1 MQIKTLIVGIVIS
14 VFLASHALGQE
25 EELKAVHTIPLD
37 SGAIWAVDLSQQ
49 VYIYQRQNISRWTPQ
64 GKLGLE
70 QSIKQIGEIRSIDA
84 TNQLKIAVFSEQ
96 QQQVCFLDNGLA
108 LANDCISLNDLE
120 VEWAT
125 LFCTSNQT
133 DRFWIYDQINNELK
147 LLSTSVQQQ
156 QQIQNLKQ
164 IVDIGVLDLMVEKE
178 NNLYIID
185 EKNVLV
191 HFDIYGTLVNSFEL
205 GDFDH
210 IFFTDN
216 AIFGMKDK
224 QLTQLFTFSNN
235 IFNPI
240 PAMMVP
246 EEITEKIVSIRA
258 SSDHLYFATQNNL
271 FVYRI
276 K

>member
-1 MQIKTLIVGIVIS
+1 MQIKSFIIGLTL
-14 VFLASHALGQE
+14 FLSLQLLGQE
-25 EELKAVHTIPLD
+25 EKLDSVYTIPLD
-37 SGAIWAVDLSQQ
+37 SGAVWAVDLSQQ
-49 VYIYQRQNISRWTPQ
+49 VYLYQQQNISRWTPQ
-64 GKLGLE
+64 GKLSLE
-70 QSIKQIGEIRSIDA
+70 QSIKQIGEISSIDA

-108 LANDCISLNDLE
+108 LANDCISLSDFE
-120 VEWAT
+120 IEWAN

-133 DRFWIYDQINNELK
+133 DRFWIYDQINNELT

-164 IVDIGVLDLMVEKE
+164 IVDIGALELMVEKE

-185 EKNVLV
+185 EHNVLV
-191 HFDIYGTLVNSFEL
+191 HFDIYGTLINSFEL

-216 AIFGMKDK
+216 AIFGMKNK

-235 IFNPI
+235 IFNPV

-246 EEITEKIVSIRA
+246 EEIPEKIVAVRA
-258 SSDHLYFATQNNL
+258 SSDHLYFATYNKL
-271 FVYRI
+271 YVYKI